1 MTVTV
6 TKMPGGVAEL
16 FNPDTGKITYKA
28 KSDVAFLNLDSFDGI
43 LKFTKKGAKATI
55 LGTLIETDSCEIIKK
70 NSPDYNSALRKC
82 LEMEKEF
89 LERKSESIIVQINEI
104 QKKLNNLR

>member
-6 TKMPGGVAEL
+6 TKMPGGVVEL

-28 KSDVAFLNLDSFDGI
+28 KADTAFLNLDSFGGV

-55 LGTLIETDSCEIIKK
+55 LGNTIETDSCEIIKK
-70 NSPDYNSALRKC
+70 DSPNYISALKLC
-82 LEMEKEF
+82 LSMEKEF
-89 LERKSESIIVQINEI
+89 LEKKSESIAIQISEI
-104 QKKLNNLR
+104 QSRLEQLK

>member
-6 TKMPGGVAEL
+6 TKMPGGVVEL

-28 KSDVAFLNLDSFDGI
+28 KTDTAFLNVASVDGI

-55 LGTLIETDSCEIIKK
+55 LGTVIETDSCEIIKK
-70 NSPDYNSALRKC
+70 SSPDYISALKIC
-82 LEMEKEF
+82 LSMEKEF
-89 LERKSESIIVQINEI
+89 LEKKSESINSQIADI
-104 QKKLNNLR
+104 QKTLDSIK